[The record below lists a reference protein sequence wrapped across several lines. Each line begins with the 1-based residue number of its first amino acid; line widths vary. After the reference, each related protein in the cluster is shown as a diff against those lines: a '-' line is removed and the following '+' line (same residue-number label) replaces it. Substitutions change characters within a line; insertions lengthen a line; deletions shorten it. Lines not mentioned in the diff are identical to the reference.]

1 MLRPRLF
8 LSAVSTELRS
18 ARQALARVVRTLGY
32 DPVSQDDFPTGHGE
46 LRKWLREQIDGCE
59 GLIQLVG
66 DGYGAEPAVADPDFG
81 RVSYTQFELLHAMR
95 QGKKTWVIVIGEHFV
110 RDTPREQLDLPDAA
124 STLEPAAAHA
134 YQAER
139 RALQRAYRA
148 RIERENHL
156 RHTANNEIELQNL
169 ILRLPDELGK
179 LRQAEE
185 GRQRRV
191 RNALVAILIGVTALG
206 GGGWFAY
213 QRLFSRVEQAA
224 VVNTE
229 KIRAHLRT
237 TAEETHAREQ
247 AQADA
252 VIDWQDRQ
260 RAREAADA
268 AHAARLLR
276 IEDLASSFAEI
287 EGRGNATGVLQEM
300 SRILADQGVDEAI
313 AYVGSQRSSILQ
325 GVRARATATR
335 ERNQNE
341 LRPLLRTAALYEAKG
356 QRVDAR
362 ALYADILDIAPD
374 WPEALDATFWFLVEQ
389 GDQSRIYA
397 SVSAAQR
404 DYDEAHRLAQRLI
417 EVDPANSEWQR
428 DLSVSHNKI
437 GDILLAQGDGPG
449 ALAAYRKTEAIA
461 EALVVRDPANTA
473 WRRDLSV
480 SHNKIGNVLLAQGDG
495 PGALAAYRKSL
506 AIREALAV
514 RDPAN
519 SAWQHDLAVS
529 HERIGDVLRAYGDG
543 PGALAAYRKTEAIA
557 EALAARDPANAL
569 WQRDLSV
576 SHNKIGDLLFDQ
588 GNGQGALAA
597 YHKGLVIREAL
608 AVRDPANSAW
618 QRDLAVSRERIGDV
632 LVAQD
637 DSAGALE
644 AYRKSLVIRE
654 ALAVHDPTNTE
665 RQRDLS
671 VSHERISNVLFMQ
684 GDETG
689 ALLGYRKN
697 LVIAE
702 ALAVRDPDNS
712 EWQRGLSVSLEKI
725 GNVLVAQG
733 DVPGALAAFRKS
745 LAIREALVGRDPAN
759 AEWQRDLAV
768 NQNKIGD
775 VLVTQ
780 GDGPGA
786 FAAYDR
792 SLKIAEALAARDPAN
807 TEWQRDLIVSYV
819 KLSEVSGDKT
829 YVQRALEIAEDM
841 QQRGVLAPRDAWLI
855 DELKRRAAG

>member
-374 WPEALDATFWFLVEQ
+374 WPE
-389 GDQSRIYA
+389 
-397 SVSAAQR
+397 
-404 DYDEAHRLAQRLI
+404 RLTR
-417 EVDPANSEWQR
+417 PSGS
-428 DLSVSHNKI
+428 LSSK
-437 GDILLAQGDGPG
+437 
-449 ALAAYRKTEAIA
+449 AI
-461 EALVVRDPANTA
+461 
-473 WRRDLSV
+473 
-480 SHNKIGNVLLAQGDG
+480 K
-495 PGALAAYRKSL
+495 
-506 AIREALAV
+506 
-514 RDPAN
+514 
-519 SAWQHDLAVS
+519 AVS
-529 HERIGDVLRAYGDG
+529 TL
-543 PGALAAYRKTEAIA
+543 P
-557 EALAARDPANAL
+557 
-569 WQRDLSV
+569 
-576 SHNKIGDLLFDQ
+576 
-588 GNGQGALAA
+588 
-597 YHKGLVIREAL
+597 
-608 AVRDPANSAW
+608 
-618 QRDLAVSRERIGDV
+618 
-632 LVAQD
+632 
-637 DSAGALE
+637 
-644 AYRKSLVIRE
+644 
-654 ALAVHDPTNTE
+654 
-665 RQRDLS
+665 
-671 VSHERISNVLFMQ
+671 
-684 GDETG
+684 
-689 ALLGYRKN
+689 
-697 LVIAE
+697 
-702 ALAVRDPDNS
+702 
-712 EWQRGLSVSLEKI
+712 
-725 GNVLVAQG
+725 
-733 DVPGALAAFRKS
+733 
-745 LAIREALVGRDPAN
+745 
-759 AEWQRDLAV
+759 
-768 NQNKIGD
+768 
-775 VLVTQ
+775 
-780 GDGPGA
+780 
-786 FAAYDR
+786 
-792 SLKIAEALAARDPAN
+792 
-807 TEWQRDLIVSYV
+807 
-819 KLSEVSGDKT
+819 
-829 YVQRALEIAEDM
+829 
-841 QQRGVLAPRDAWLI
+841 
-855 DELKRRAAG
+855 